1 MDILKGKQREKVKVR
16 YGFFVSMTRNLYW
29 KDHLFRT
36 SMKICGYGKGQE
48 TQAFLVR
55 ISKALKIPEELQLEI
70 RGIDSH

>member
-1 MDILKGKQREKVKVR
+1 MT
-16 YGFFVSMTRNLYW
+16 MTRNLYW
-29 KDHLFRT
+29 NDNLFRT